1 MEKEML
7 RKLIQTASGEIPA
20 ETVIKN
26 CKVLDVFSGKF
37 TEGDIALCGGQ
48 IAGVGEYHG
57 ETEIDAEG
65 RYAVPGFIDSHIHIE
80 SSYLCPEELGRL
92 LVPHGGTTII
102 ADPHEIVNVCGIEG
116 LDYMMEAAENTA
128 LDIQYMLPSCVPATP
143 FENAGATVEALQMG
157 EPIKREKI
165 LGLGEFMNFPGVLST
180 DDSVLDKLLLAKK
193 EGKLI
198 DGHSPGLSGLA
209 LNGYAAARIQP
220 DCAIAVDVTWASD
233 APGTT
238 PNDTGDVKLGGGP
251 VLCMASSVNK
261 KMNALLRQAA
271 EDLSIPLQWE
281 IATGRTGTDGD
292 TVNRTGLGIPMALV
306 SIPLRYMHSSVEV
319 GSWQDLEQCIELL
332 SEFLVR
338 LGQEEGFDFCP
349 IQPGSING
357 Q

>member
-1 MEKEML
+1 MNREFLKDLLATPSVSGYEEAIQEKAL
-7 RKLIQTASGEIPA
+7 AYGKTFAHTQFTDPSGNAVSVVNPDA
-20 ETVIKN
+20 ER
-26 CKVLDVFSGKF
+26 KVL
-37 TEGDIALCGGQ
+37 LCGH
-48 IAGVGEYHG
+48 ID
-57 ETEIDAEG
+57 EI
-65 RYAVPGFIDSHIHIE
+65 GFVVTNIDE
-80 SSYLCPEELGRL
+80 SGRL
-92 LVPHGGTTII
+92 HLMGAGGVRPRLYLGSPVQVWHNGKLVSGVI
-102 ADPHEIVNVCGIEG
+102 ATSGDLLESNKTKVSDLLV
-116 LDYMMEAAENTA
+116 
-128 LDIQYMLPSCVPATP
+128 DI
-143 FENAGATVEALQMG
+143 GAKNKEEALQAVAVG
-157 EPIKREKI
+157 DPVCADVQVRE
-165 LGLGEFMNFPGVLST
+165 LLNHHFTCRALDDRTGAFVVLEA
-180 DDSVLDKLLLAKK
+180 AKK
-193 EGKLI
+193 AAAKGANIGIYAATTVGEETTGR
-198 DGHSPGLSGLA
+198 GA
-209 LNGYAAARIQP
+209 YYAAARIQP
-220 DCAIAVDVTWASD
+220 DCAIAVDVTWAND

-238 PNDTGDVKLGGGP
+238 PSDTGDVKLGGGP